1 VTSADDLLSWAL
13 ADRDD
18 WAALED
24 LAGAAPAGLIAA
36 VRRRWHCD
44 PDRREELVFLLSQS
58 LDPEIA
64 GILLELLSGAGG
76 KLAGRLLELTS
87 RWTVPVPRAELVR
100 LLADP
105 TARPAAITAAA
116 HGPAESAALIR
127 PFLDDPSV
135 RGSAATTLARLGD
148 VASLAAVTAL
158 LETGDRAIPRALE
171 LLGDASVVP
180 AARARLDRAAPA
192 EVEGLHRLLI
202 ALTGHDPVIP
212 GGGDRG
218 AAIRAAWRGWD
229 PATRPRPRV
238 EAVGA
243 IDPDRAAFVVTDGQ
257 GLVRIGFDDSGWRR
271 SLRVGAR
278 RTYDLGSICDTC
290 ETALILAGWPD
301 RPAEVSA
308 ERLRDALADV
318 PAVTPELLDAAAPLL
333 SVQRSGEYVAALVDL
348 DLGRVTAGEA
358 PWPETD
364 HFRLRTEL
372 PFAGVVLP
380 TQPLAAADDDT
391 VAGHARAIAA
401 GRRPAALLTAWLEDR
416 YVHAERHE
424 RHLVGLV
431 LDGHHKLLAY
441 AAAGVPARALMVFR
455 VEDSWG
461 PPDNRTQ
468 WINDVTQPL
477 LARRGAR

>member
-13 ADRDD
+13 AAGGD

-24 LAGAAPAGLIAA
+24 LAGAAPPGLVTA
-36 VRRRWHCD
+36 VRGRWSAEPAHRD
-44 PDRREELVFLLSQS
+44 ELQFLLSQS
-58 LDPEIA
+58 LDPEVA
-64 GILLELLSGAGG
+64 TLLPSLLPGAEGV
-76 KLAGRLLELTS
+76 LAARLLDLYV

-105 TARPAAITAAA
+105 QARPAAVKAAG
-116 HGPAESAALIR
+116 HGPAELAPLIR

-135 RGSAATTLARLGD
+135 RGAAAMTLAQLGD
-148 VASLAAVTAL
+148 VASLGAVTAL
-158 LETGDRAIPRALE
+158 LETGDRAIPVALE

-180 AARARLDRAAPA
+180 AVRARLDRATPA

-212 GGGDRG
+212 RGGDRG
-218 AAIRAAWRGWD
+218 AAIRAAWRRWD

-238 EAVGA
+238 SLAGA
-243 IDPDRAAFVVTDGQ
+243 DDPSRGTFVVTDGQ
-257 GLVRIGFDDSGWRR
+257 GLVRVAIDGSGWSR
-271 SLRVGAR
+271 SLRVGGR
-278 RTYDLGSICDTC
+278 RAYDLGSICDTC
-290 ETALILAGWPD
+290 ATTLRLAGWPA
-301 RPAEVSA
+301 RPAEASA
-308 ERLRDALADV
+308 QRLRAALADV
-318 PAVTPELLDAAAPLL
+318 PAVTPDLLDAAAPLL
-333 SVQRSGEYVAALVDL
+333 CVLRSGEYVGALLDL
-348 DLGRVTAGEA
+348 DLPQVAPGSA
-358 PWPETD
+358 PWPGTD
-364 HFRLRTEL
+364 HFRLRADL

-380 TQPLAAADDDT
+380 TQPLDAADDAT
-391 VAGHARAIAA
+391 IVGHTRAIAE
-401 GRRPAALLTAWLEDR
+401 GRRPAALLIGWVEDR
-416 YVHAERHE
+416 YDHAQRHT

-441 AAAGVPARALMVFR
+441 AAAGVPARVLMVFR